1 MINEN
6 ERLNGRATEQVGP
19 YVRKGPPPPSSMSDA
34 ELVYAAMIA
43 ARLDAEAFAVDVLA
57 VSPARFR
64 MWLSGDRPLHAGMR
78 LLCMSIVDR
87 PALADTIVRERIKN

>member
-19 YVRKGPPPPSSMSDA
+19 YIRNGPRPPASMTDA
-34 ELVYAAMIA
+34 ELVYAAMTA
-43 ARLDAEAFAVDVLA
+43 ARLDAEAFADVLG

-64 MWLSGDRPLHAGMR
+64 MWLSGHRPLHAGMR

-87 PALADTIVRERIKN
+87 PSLADAIIRERIKS